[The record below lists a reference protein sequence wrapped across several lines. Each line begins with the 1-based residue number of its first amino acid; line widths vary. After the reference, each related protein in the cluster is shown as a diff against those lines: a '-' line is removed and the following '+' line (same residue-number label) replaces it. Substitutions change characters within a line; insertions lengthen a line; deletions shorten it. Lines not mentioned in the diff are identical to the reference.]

1 MNVRVSPTS
10 LRLVGTGIGL
20 PGPLV
25 SNDELL
31 AAISSMCG
39 EKAAKLAAGYV
50 RRLGIDSRH
59 LSRSIERP
67 RSGTLLGREAPELC
81 RVALDKSRSFAE
93 TSFLIGHTATPH
105 TLLPSNA
112 AWVAERL
119 NYAGPYMELRQ
130 ACTGFASALTIAA
143 GLISENSAETVSIVG
158 SETGSPFFEFSRQ
171 FANRE
176 QLINCVQMGD
186 GAGAAVVTAND
197 GSGRAGISEIYC
209 GHIGLTRK
217 PGISIHGAGSL
228 NPTCDAQLPYF
239 QHDARSVRKGGEA
252 LILAGIE
259 VLRERGH
266 NLNDFDWVLP
276 HQANGHIAAMF
287 AQRFPDLRPRV
298 FVIAREFGNLG
309 SAAIWIGLDRLIRSG
324 LLKRG
329 HRVAV
334 LGAEAS
340 KYMIGGFVYTH

>member
-1 MNVRVSPTS
+1 MNVRVSPTT
-10 LRLVGTGIGL
+10 LRLVGTGTSL

-25 SNDELL
+25 NNDELL

-39 EKAAKLAAGYV
+39 GKAAKLAAGYV
-50 RRLGIDSRH
+50 SRLGIESRH
-59 LSRSIERP
+59 LSRSLERP
-67 RSGTLLGREAPELC
+67 RSGVMLGRDAPELC
-81 RVALDKSRSFAE
+81 RQALNETGHFKD

-105 TLLPSNA
+105 TLLPSNV
-112 AWVAERL
+112 AWVAEKL
-119 NYAGPYMELRQ
+119 DYAGPYMELRQ
-130 ACTGFASALTIAA
+130 ACTGFATALTIAA
-143 GLISENSAETVSIVG
+143 GLVAENPLETISIVG
-158 SETGSPFFEFSRQ
+158 SETGSPYFEFSRK

-186 GAGAAVVTAND
+186 GAGAAVLSAVD
-197 GSGRAGISEIYC
+197 GSGRACISEIYC
-209 GHIGLTRK
+209 GHIGLTEA
-217 PGISIHGAGSL
+217 PGISIHGAGSSD
-228 NPTCDAQLPYF
+228 PTCDGGLPYF
-239 QHDARSVRKGGEA
+239 RHDARSVRRGGEA

-266 NLNDFDWVLP
+266 RLNDFDWILP
-276 HQANGHIAAMF
+276 HQANGHIAEMF
-287 AQRFPDLRPRV
+287 AQRFPDLGPRV
-298 FVIAREFGNLG
+298 FVIAREYGNLG

-340 KYMIGGFVYTH
+340 KYMIGGFIYTH